1 MISSSSAICQ
11 EELVNTTERVEFSCL
26 ASQKLLLRI
35 IPHFAVNVIKQRIG
49 EWGDYLLEQTRRQPA
64 FPDDDWD
71 DGDGDDE
78 DDDYKSCSFALIP
91 SGKRLSQN
99 FISFRLTLINDCF
112 NSLTH
117 THTHIHEDPTWL
129 CVCCI
134 DLRRRRIP
142 GHIIMLAQ
150 QQFPH
155 RTEAHIAPSPSPNPD
170 PVERAKLPGTTIV
183 VNVVGC

>member
-49 EWGDYLLEQTRRQPA
+49 EWGDYLLQQTRRQPA
-64 FPDDDWD
+64 FPDVDDDDWD

-117 THTHIHEDPTWL
+117 AHTHTYMKTLLDYVCVALIYVVVESQATLLCWHSNNFHTEQKPT
-129 CVCCI
+129 
-134 DLRRRRIP
+134 
-142 GHIIMLAQ
+142 
-150 QQFPH
+150 
-155 RTEAHIAPSPSPNPD
+155 
-170 PVERAKLPGTTIV
+170 
-183 VNVVGC
+183 